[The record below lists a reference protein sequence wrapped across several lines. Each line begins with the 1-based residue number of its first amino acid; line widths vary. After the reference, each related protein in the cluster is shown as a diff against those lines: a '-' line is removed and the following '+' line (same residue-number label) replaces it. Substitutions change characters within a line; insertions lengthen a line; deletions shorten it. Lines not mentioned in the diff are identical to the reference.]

1 MVRREWGSL
10 SDKPDLSHSLA
21 SSWTC
26 VHSICKA
33 SDRKEPSGLTGRSR
47 RKWIKKVKG
56 GAGANI
62 DFVLS
67 VHKKSVR

>member
-1 MVRREWGSL
+1 MRSERGGL
-10 SDKPDLSHSLA
+10 SEESDLSQSLTP
-21 SSWTC
+21 SWTC
-26 VHSICKA
+26 AHSICKA

-56 GAGANI
+56 GGGANI

-67 VHKKSVR
+67 VHKKGVG